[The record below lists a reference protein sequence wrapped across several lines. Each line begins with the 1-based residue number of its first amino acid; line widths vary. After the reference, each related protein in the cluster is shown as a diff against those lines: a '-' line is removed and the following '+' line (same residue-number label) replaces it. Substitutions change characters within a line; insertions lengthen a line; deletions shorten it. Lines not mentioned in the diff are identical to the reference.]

1 MNKLLY
7 LGIVIMSVGAV
18 GTLLA
23 VIMEI
28 NTGEPVYWLLMK
40 VTAGL
45 FGVGGPLIGIAIVKR
60 RRNKRD

>member
-7 LGIVIMSVGAV
+7 LGIVIISIGAV

-23 VIMEI
+23 VILEI
-28 NTGEPVYWLLMK
+28 QTGEPVYYLVMK

-45 FGVGGPLIGIAIVKR
+45 FGIGGPLIGIAIVKR